1 MRHKIQQLA
10 KDTALYG
17 LSTILGRFLNF
28 ILVPFYTNIFPPSD
42 YGIITNL
49 YSYMAIFNIVFI
61 YGMDSSYLKFAALSE
76 YKGDKKVFSTTFISV
91 AVTTVLFS
99 LFLMLFKDS
108 AAEFVGSSEHYSSL
122 ITYSVIILGLDALSV
137 LPFLHLRLENRIKK
151 FSVLKIGNILINI
164 SLNIILII
172 GLKQG
177 IEAVLI
183 SNAVASLVTLLFLLP
198 EIKSNLV
205 FRKDTALL
213 RRIVTFGLPYLPGGM
228 AAMLLQVINRPI
240 IQLLAGLSVLG
251 VFQASYRLG
260 VFMMLFVMMFQYA
273 WQPFFL
279 QNAEEP
285 DSDKLFAKIFTYF
298 TITGTTILVSLS
310 LFVDDLARLQVMG
323 RSFIGQQYWGGLDIV
338 PIILL
343 AYLFYGFYVNFSAG
357 IYIKEKST
365 VVPLIMFIGAVVNV
379 ASNFTLIPILG
390 MTGAALSTLLSYMV
404 IAVGF
409 FVATRRIFTVPYEYG
424 RLARI
429 LAVLL
434 ITGSAFYV
442 LKSQGMLNIPIKV
455 ILLLFYFTGL
465 VISGAVQKREAG
477 MLIEALTSKLRRRR

>member
-28 ILVPFYTNIFPPSD
+28 ILVPFYTNIFPPAE
-42 YGIITNL
+42 YGVITNL

-76 YKGDKKVFSTTFISV
+76 YKGDKKVFSTTFIAV
-91 AVTTVLFS
+91 ASTTVLFS
-99 LFLMLFKDS
+99 ILLMIFKGS
-108 AAEFVGSSEHYSSL
+108 AAEFVGSSAQYSSL

-137 LPFLHLRLENRIKK
+137 LPFLHLRLENKIMK
-151 FSVLKIGNILINI
+151 FSLLKIGNIIINI
-164 SLNIILII
+164 VLNIVLIVV
-172 GLKQG
+172 LKQG

-183 SNAVASLVTLLFLLP
+183 SNAVASLFTLLFLIP
-198 EIKSNLV
+198 EIRANLV

-213 RRIVTFGLPYLPGGM
+213 KRVVTFGLPYLPGGM
-228 AAMLLQVINRPI
+228 ASMLLQVINRPI
-240 IQLLAGLSVLG
+240 IQMLAGMSVLG

-298 TITGTTILVSLS
+298 TITGTTILVTLS
-310 LFVDDLARLQVMG
+310 LFVDDFARLQIMG
-323 RSFIGQQYWGGLDIV
+323 RSFIGKQYWGGLDIV

-357 IYIKEKST
+357 IYIKEKSS
-365 VVPLIMFIGAVVNV
+365 VVPLIMFLGALVNV
-379 ASNFTLIPILG
+379 GSNFLLIPVLG
-390 MTGAALSTLLSYMV
+390 MTGAALSTLISYTV
-404 IAVGF
+404 IAAGF
-409 FVATRRIFTVPYEYG
+409 FIATRKIFTVPYEFG

-429 LAVLL
+429 LIVLI
-434 ITGSAFYV
+434 ITGVAFYL
-442 LKSQGMLNIPIKV
+442 LKYNGMLSVPVKSV
-455 ILLLFYFTGL
+455 LLLFYFFAL
-465 VISGAVQKREAG
+465 IFSGAVQKREAE
-477 MLIEALTSKLRRRR
+477 MLFQALTSKLRRRR